1 MANTLPPPQNFTIA
15 KGQDWPLEV
24 TVFAPEKELKLAG
37 DALLGA
43 TTIYVDWDHPALSD
57 GEMFQF
63 GDSVVVEIDGAVA
76 AGATSVP
83 VVEIEGPLQRGEKG
97 VMLRDLTG
105 ATLEFEALEDG
116 GDATPV
122 VSKTSDDIILLT
134 QSGRATRGHFQIDGL
149 AADWTAVTPGS
160 FPWYA
165 WRRNSGSSRPVARG
179 TITLENAGFGS

>member
-1 MANTLPPPQNFTIA
+1 MNTLPPPQNFTLA
-15 KGQDWPLEV
+15 KGQDWPLEI

-43 TTIYVDWDHPALSD
+43 ETLFVDWDHPALSD

-63 GDSVVVEIDGAVA
+63 GDSVVVEVDGAVA

-83 VVEIEGPLQRGEKG
+83 VVAIEGPLQRGEKG
-97 VMLRDLTG
+97 MMLRDLTG
-105 ATLEFEALEDG
+105 ATIEFEALQDG
-116 GDATPV
+116 GDATPIF
-122 VSKTSDDIILLT
+122 SKSGAAIILLT
-134 QSGRATRGHFQIDGL
+134 QSVRATRGHFQVDGD
-149 AADWTAVTPGS
+149 AADWSSSAPGAY
-160 FPWYA
+160 PWVA